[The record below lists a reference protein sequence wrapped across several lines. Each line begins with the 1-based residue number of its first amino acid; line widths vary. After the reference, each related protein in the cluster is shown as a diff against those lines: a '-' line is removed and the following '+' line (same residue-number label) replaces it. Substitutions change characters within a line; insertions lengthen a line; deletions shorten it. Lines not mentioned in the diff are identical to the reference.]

1 MRVIDSYNGC
11 GFYAVGADSAKSAA
25 SAASAAKYIDGAD
38 LASKDYVAYNYV
50 KLSAY
55 NSDMATSNM
64 SSKVETCMQ
73 YSTWLPATY
82 YRKTDTSSKDELSAA
97 FANVT
102 GGGGGTG
109 DMLVSKL
116 EFNASDEI
124 TGYDGSA
131 FAQGGGGG
139 SKVDSTARLCII
151 GNNNTA
157 SLSSVSSDATFVQGV
172 ENSAYVFSFAQGYKN
187 LVSGTYV
194 YYLDKTKT
202 ATFNFAQ
209 GYTNTAYNCGMAQG
223 KSNLAYIGFAQ
234 GTSNTASG
242 YSISIGNLN
251 KAINDSISIGIRNTA
266 CYNSLAIGSN
276 NTANSGTW
284 TGPGDTGTLTGGGFS
299 LGYSNNTEAFSF
311 GLGQSN
317 YASGFSISLGYNCTA
332 KDYSQSFGLYNVIT
346 DYGMVIGKYNKTSA
360 NAAFVIG
367 NGDSIANRS
376 DLFVIDKTGIASGK
390 DFYSENGA
398 KLDLLYKLCSA
409 ISSHSTGK
417 FNLILNN
424 GDIEVEEIS

>member
-1 MRVIDSYNGC
+1 MRVIDSFNGV
-11 GFYAVGADSAKSAA
+11 GLYAVAADSAKSAA
-25 SAASAAKYIDGAD
+25 IASSAKYDTNGSLIANQ
-38 LASKDYVAYNYV
+38 DYVAYNYV

-55 NSDMATSNM
+55 NRDMATSSM
-64 SSKVETCMQ
+64 SSTVENCMQ
-73 YSTWLPATY
+73 LSTWLPATY
-82 YRKTDTSSKDELSAA
+82 YRKTDTSSKEQISAA
-97 FANVT
+97 FANIP
-102 GGGGGTG
+102 GGGGTG

-116 EFNASDEI
+116 EYNASDEI

-172 ENSAYVFSFAQGYKN
+172 ENSAYGFSFAQGYKN
-187 LVSGTYV
+187 LVSGTY
-194 YYLDKTKT
+194 TQITTQKT
-202 ATFNFAQ
+202 AMYNFAQ
-209 GYTNTAYNCGMAQG
+209 GYTNTAYNYGMAQG

-251 KAINDSISIGIRNTA
+251 KAINDSISIGTRNTA

-276 NTANSGTW
+276 NTANSGILTDPDV
-284 TGPGDTGTLTGGGFS
+284 TGGTLTGGGFS

-317 YASGFSISLGYNCTA
+317 YASGFSISLGYHCTA

-346 DYGMVIGKYNKTSA
+346 DYGMVIGKYNNTSA

-367 NGDSIANRS
+367 NGDSTANRS

-398 KLDLLYKLCSA
+398 KLDLLAKLCSA

-424 GDIEVEEIS
+424 GDIEVEQIS